1 MLPMEHFPNCER
13 ELKVSA
19 AILEQ
24 PVIDNIRFN
33 LGGWPECRGGSLPQD
48 RALKQARQCLPF
60 PCRYSPQID
69 EG

>member
-1 MLPMEHFPNCER
+1 M
-13 ELKVSA
+13 
-19 AILEQ
+19 
-24 PVIDNIRFN
+24 IDNIRFK

-48 RALKQARQCLPF
+48 RAFKQTRQCLPF